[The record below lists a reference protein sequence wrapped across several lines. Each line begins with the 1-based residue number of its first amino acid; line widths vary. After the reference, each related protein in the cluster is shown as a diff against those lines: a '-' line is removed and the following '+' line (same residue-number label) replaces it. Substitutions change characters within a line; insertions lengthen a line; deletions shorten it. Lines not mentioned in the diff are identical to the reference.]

1 MVASAA
7 PGPEPRA
14 SASVYRSPTG
24 FRASSSAQTVDSS
37 GPAPLSV
44 KGLIDSATALPD
56 TSEFTFKPYH
66 TRYTPDYVARPT
78 VGYERDNFGRGFFGG
93 TAISL
98 SDILGN
104 HTMVF
109 SGAVNGRLAEAQ
121 VLAAYINQAHRLNW
135 AIAGS
140 QQPLYFYLPTTVQSS
155 TSGNYILT
163 PQIERFVIRDAFA
176 QGFYPFNRFTRVELG
191 LHLASI
197 SQAILQQ
204 QYYFQSGYGLVGI
217 SDPIT
222 VDGPTISYYGPQIAL
237 VHDNSLF
244 GYVGPFAG
252 ARSRFEISPNW
263 GSWRFTAATVDWRR
277 YFFARPFTLAIR
289 GLFFG
294 RFGRDGDLF
303 PQFLGSTELVRGYTA
318 GSLINNECLTQP
330 TSTVG
335 QTGCPALDQLIG
347 SRLAVANVELRFPLT
362 RSLVLGFLPV
372 GLPPIEGALF
382 YDMGLAWSSN
392 SAIVWDRAANQQDLE
407 KFRAPVKSWGGSIRV
422 NVLGF
427 VVLRMDITKPLSRA
441 RDSAYWT
448 VSVGPT
454 F

>member
-1 MVASAA
+1 
-7 PGPEPRA
+7 
-14 SASVYRSPTG
+14 
-24 FRASSSAQTVDSS
+24 
-37 GPAPLSV
+37 
-44 KGLIDSATALPD
+44 
-56 TSEFTFKPYH
+56 
-66 TRYTPDYVARPT
+66 
-78 VGYERDNFGRGFFGG
+78 
-93 TAISL
+93 
-98 SDILGN
+98 
-104 HTMVF
+104 
-109 SGAVNGRLAEAQ
+109 
-121 VLAAYINQAHRLNW
+121 
-135 AIAGS
+135 
-140 QQPLYFYLPTTVQSS
+140 LYFYLPTTVTQLSG
-155 TSGNYILT
+155 GNYVLS
-163 PQIERFVIRDAFA
+163 PQIERFVIRDALA

-191 LHLASI
+191 VHLASI
-197 SQAILQQ
+197 SQATLRQD
-204 QYYFQSGYGLVGI
+204 YGCVPGYGCAPLG
-217 SDPIT
+217 DPLT
-222 VDGPTISYYGPQIAL
+222 VDGPTITHYGPQIAL
-237 VHDNSLF
+237 VHDNALF

-263 GSWRFTAATVDWRR
+263 GSWRFTSGVADWRR
-277 YFFARPFTLAIR
+277 YVFFRPFTLAVR
-289 GLFFG
+289 GMFFG

-303 PQFLGSTELVRGYTA
+303 PQFLGSTDLVRGYTA

-347 SRLAVANVELRFPLT
+347 SRIAVANVELRFPLT

-407 KFRAPVKSWGGSIRV
+407 RFRAPVKSWGGSIRV

-427 VVLRMDITKPLSRA
+427 VVLRFDITKPLSRA